1 MRHALGLALALALAM
16 PLLLTLPATSA
27 AALELTPSQTEGPYY
42 PRRKPADTDAD
53 LTRIGNGP
61 AAKGDVLI
69 LEARIADPEG
79 KPIEGARVEI
89 WQVDHQG
96 IYLHPG
102 DPQTARRDAN
112 FQSYGETRSDAEGR
126 VRFTTIRPPP
136 YEGRPAHIHV
146 NVTPPKGTTLT
157 TQLYFADD
165 ASLARDG
172 IARRLGKALELV
184 TLRPA
189 KGQDGRF
196 EAAVTFVVKRATGT
210 GR

>member
-1 MRHALGLALALALAM
+1 MRLAFAM
-16 PLLLTLPATSA
+16 FLLLALPATGA
-27 AALELTPSQTEGPYY
+27 AALELTPAQTEGPFY
-42 PRRKPADTDAD
+42 PQRKPSETDTD

-61 AAKGDVLI
+61 AAKGEVLV
-69 LEARIADPEG
+69 LNGRVADPDG

-102 DPQTARRDAN
+102 DPQAARRDVN
-112 FQSYGETRSDAEGR
+112 FQSYGEARSDADGK

-146 NVTPPKGTTLT
+146 KVTPPNGATLT

-172 IARRLGKALELV
+172 IARRLGKALERV

-189 KGQDGRF
+189 KGQDGRL
-196 EAAVTFVVKRATGT
+196 EAAVTLVVKRGPGA